1 MSYPRK
7 LQALVIEDDPDAI
20 RAHKESIAAFANKYV
35 LDAHYASSYEDA
47 KRCLDSNAIYHVVI
61 VDLNLPV
68 NSRGQAAAD
77 LAPGEQLIEELAKR
91 DAYPVPVVLVV
102 SGKLNLVQPLGRLND
117 RLSQDFWYGRLIN
130 KGLEQEREIEEGIRN
145 ALRYV
150 DVGIHVRDSEGELF
164 PTLSPREED
173 LLRRCVLA
181 DTCRLGVD
189 LRWWS
194 AETGATTSH
203 PSPNRGPTKIL
214 MGAFIM
220 DGVGSS
226 IPTFFKFEPAG
237 NASSV
242 RRDATILSQK
252 LSHVKLFHAAH
263 SRQRSLIVT
272 QSATNRGVPIP
283 LSEYLRRDPD
293 TIRAVIPELVAQV
306 SAQLDQ
312 LGDATPDAEVP
323 VPEFFWEYLD
333 REAME
338 KTWRQAAGA
347 GLADAL
353 AAYDV
358 LKTSTAK
365 VWTTRRNCNHGDL
378 NATNIAIDADSA
390 TRPQAYIFD
399 AAGIRS
405 DFQLRDL
412 ATLEVTTIL
421 FNSPFM
427 GDQFE
432 ACKAMYRGDFLP
444 DANPIA
450 PLPIVTNVLNLIRA
464 VRSRL
469 TSDAD
474 RAAYSLLLFDASLR
488 QLFGLA
494 VQASPNKVRNPM
506 HACAL
511 AAWIAEWLAHVAP
524 NLLPGLPNVP
534 DNGGTAAR
542 RVVTAT

>member
-7 LQALVIEDDPDAI
+7 LQVLVIEDDPDTI
-20 RAHKESIAAFANKYV
+20 RAHKESIAAFAKKYV

-47 KRCLDSNAIYHVVI
+47 KRCLDGNAIFHVVI

-68 NSRGQAAAD
+68 TSRGLPAAD

-102 SGKLNLVQPLGRLND
+102 SGRLNEVQPLGALND
-117 RLSQDFWYGRLIN
+117 RLCQDFWYGRLIN
-130 KGLEQEREIEEGIRN
+130 KGLEQEHEIEEGLRN

-150 DVGIHVRDSEGELF
+150 DVGVHVRDSEGELF

-181 DTCRLGVD
+181 DTSRLGVD

-194 AETGATTSH
+194 AESGASASH

-220 DGVGSS
+220 DSVGLS

-252 LSHVKLFHAAH
+252 LSHIKVFHAAQ

-283 LSEYLRRDPD
+283 FSEYLRRDAEI
-293 TIRAVIPELVAQV
+293 TRAMIPKLIAQV
-306 SAQLDQ
+306 SAQLEQ
-312 LGDATPDAEVP
+312 LGDATTDAQVP

-333 REAME
+333 LEAME
-338 KTWRQAAGA
+338 KTWRQAAGV

-353 AAYDV
+353 GVFDL
-358 LKTSTAK
+358 LKASPAT
-365 VWTTRRNCNHGDL
+365 VWATRRNCNHGDL
-378 NATNIAIDADSA
+378 NATNIAIDADSVSN
-390 TRPQAYIFD
+390 PQAYIFD

-405 DFQLRDL
+405 DFKLRDL

-427 GDQFE
+427 EDQFE
-432 ACKAMYRGDFLP
+432 TCKTMYEGDFLP
-444 DANPIA
+444 DANSIA
-450 PLPIVTNVLNLIRA
+450 SLPIVTNVLSLIRA
-464 VRSRL
+464 VRSQV

-474 RAAYSLLLFDASLR
+474 RLAYALLVFDTSLR

-494 VQASPNKVRNPM
+494 IQPSPNKVRNPM

-511 AAWIAEWLAHVAP
+511 AAWIAEWLAHIAP
-524 NLLPGLPNVP
+524 NLLPELPNMAQ
-534 DNGGTAAR
+534 NGAAILR
-542 RVVTAT
+542 SVTT